1 MAQLV
6 TDPDILAKLN
16 GGEPKKVTDPSI
28 LAKLNG
34 DADPK
39 TSPRSF
45 MQSMSARAGE
55 GYDELTNP
63 LSGREPTPGP
73 QKGESGAQFVMRS
86 AKKDIP
92 EGIEAPLK
100 MMGGLGDILSSPA
113 GAAGETVERSAG
125 NLAGLSGLGLEK
137 AARDTGDLTKL
148 IPMTALLKGT
158 PKMASGAANAGG
170 KVIGAARD
178 AINAGSDA
186 LATKVPVTKENAYII
201 KTLKKAGHSDEDILE
216 ITKRAKEQGMTVGEA
231 SNNPDILGME
241 RKLSG
246 MNRPGGEAVRDF
258 VKSRVD
264 PNNNVSMPFKLKSI
278 ADPLAK
284 EVDRASKEIG
294 ATVAAAPKTPLNMNN
309 VKTAL
314 ASEKRPAGSAVTN
327 TLGRIDGLVE
337 WAQEQGNTFDAWH
350 RVKQEIYALGK
361 EASDPNSVAKLDK
374 KTVTQ
379 YYNKVNDVLSGR
391 SGGLPADLAQT
402 GAKYAKENAAFH
414 QNLSG
419 RTIQDVLA
427 KMPTGGTP
435 ASSLKYL
442 YKQLAGN
449 KELQDELFAGI
460 PESQRSGMLKFLEAV
475 KDSGR
480 GTAGDVV
487 KSMQEGSPSFPI
499 STRQVFHKIY
509 DKVIDTITRK
519 DYDALGKA
527 LTSPDVEQIAKKLG
541 YIKPTEAPKPILR
554 LTFQPEIHV
563 GREGKGGKITTP
575 EEKAVATETRDRMA
589 KLGYDPGILRAQ
601 DLHVIR
607 AMEGKYGASELGKWM
622 VEHKNEPIM
631 GRVWDVPQTEYSQA
645 TVDKMMGRDAMSL
658 LKKLDKETQDIINSE
673 TRTAWE
679 SHQVPLADMI
689 MARVQAAK
697 DLAKAKGES
706 GSVFGK
712 TSLGSAFDDM
722 LKNQ

>member
-1 MAQLV
+1 MGGTVAYSDVPEGFTVKSSPSSSTSYSDVPEGFSVKDTPKSPESDFQM
-6 TDPDILAKLN
+6 DPVRGTYRNVANTLYQGINDV
-16 GGEPKKVTDPSI
+16 GGAVGK
-28 LAKLNG
+28 
-34 DADPK
+34 
-39 TSPRSF
+39 
-45 MQSMSARAGE
+45 
-55 GYDELTNP
+55 
-63 LSGREPTPGP
+63 
-73 QKGESGAQFVMRS
+73 
-86 AKKDIP
+86 
-92 EGIEAPLK
+92 GIEAITPQPIEDKLSQGVDYLK
-100 MMGGLGDILSSPA
+100 KNSALGVAGGILGKAAGAEIDNLSQYNTDLKPDVEALGKNVKAVANIPVVKPVAELSAGLGA
-113 GAAGETVERSAG
+113 K
-125 NLAGLSGLGLEK
+125 GLGGIRE
-137 AARDTGDLTKL
+137 AV
-148 IPMTALLKGT
+148 
-158 PKMASGAANAGG
+158 NA
-170 KVIGAARD
+170 K
-178 AINAGSDA
+178 SDA
-186 LATKVPVTKENAYII
+186 MATKVSVTKENAEII
-201 KTLKKAGHSDEDILE
+201 KTLKKAGHSDEEILDIV
-216 ITKRAKEQGMTVGEA
+216 KRAKEQGMTVGEA
-231 SNNPDILGME
+231 SNNPDLLGME

-246 MNRPGGEAVRDF
+246 MNRPGGKTVRDF
-258 VKSRVD
+258 VKNRVD

-294 ATVAAAPKTPLNMNN
+294 ATVTAAPKTPLNMNN

-337 WAQEQGNTFDAWH
+337 WAQGEGNTFEAWH

-361 EASDPNSVAKLDK
+361 EASDPNAVAKLDK

-391 SGGLPADLAQT
+391 SGGLPADLAET
-402 GAKYAKENAAFH
+402 GTKYAKENAAFH

-460 PESQRSGMLKFLEAV
+460 PESQRPGMLKFLEAV
-475 KDSGR
+475 KDAGR

-541 YIKPTEAPKPILR
+541 YIKPTEPAKPILR
-554 LTFQPEIHV
+554 LTYQPEVHV
-563 GREGKGGKITTP
+563 DRAGGAKVATV
-575 EEKAVATETRDRMA
+575 EEKAAANATRDRMA

-601 DLHVIR
+601 DLHVIK
-607 AMEGKYGASELGKWM
+607 AIEEKYGASELGKFM

-658 LKKLDKETQDIINSE
+658 LKKLDKETQDAINSE

-697 DLAKAKGES
+697 DLAQAKGET
-706 GSVFGK
+706 GGTFGK
-712 TSLGSAFDDM
+712 TSLGSAFDEM